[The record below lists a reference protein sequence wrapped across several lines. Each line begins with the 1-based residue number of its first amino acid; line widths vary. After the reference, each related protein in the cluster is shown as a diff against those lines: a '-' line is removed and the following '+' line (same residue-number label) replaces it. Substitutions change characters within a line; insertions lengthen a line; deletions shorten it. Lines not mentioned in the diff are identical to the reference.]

1 MGQYYRIA
9 YDDGKLHINDRKVAG
24 KDYMLAKLMEHSYFG
39 NSLMDSMS
47 SVIYKNPTRVIW
59 VGDYANEGDE
69 VSDATSGNVTY
80 DDVWSYGSDLNEV
93 LKPVEFDYRGK
104 YLVNHTKGVYISF
117 DKYLDG
123 GNDHE
128 IHPLSIL
135 TCIGNGRG
143 CGDYEDGSNMDY
155 VGTWAWD
162 EIEITDDAPDGMEE
176 LDIVFNED

>member
-9 YDDGKLHINDRKVAG
+9 YDDGKLNINNRKVVG
-24 KDYMLAKLMEHSYFG
+24 DGYSLAKLMEHSYFG

-59 VGDYANEGDE
+59 VGDYADEGDE
-69 VSDATSGNVTY
+69 VSDATSGDVEY
-80 DDVWSYGSDLNEV
+80 DDVWGDDANLNDGI
-93 LKPVEFDYRGK
+93 KRAEFDYRGK
-104 YLVNHTKGVYISF
+104 YLTNHTKGVYISF
-117 DKYLDG
+117 DKYLA
-123 GNDHE
+123 GNDQE

-143 CGDYEDGSNMDY
+143 SGDYEGSNMEY

-162 EIEITDDAPDGMEE
+162 EIEIVDDAPDGMKE

>member
-9 YDDGKLHINDRKVAG
+9 YDDGNLHINDRKVDG
-24 KDYMLAKLMEHSYFG
+24 KDYIMAKLMEHSYFG

-59 VGDYANEGDE
+59 VGDYADEGDE
-69 VSDATSGNVTY
+69 VSDATSGDVTY
-80 DDVWSYGSDLNEV
+80 DDVWSYGSDLNDV
-93 LKPVEFDYRGK
+93 LKHVEFDYRGK

-117 DKYLDG
+117 DKYLDE
-123 GNDHE
+123 NDQE

-143 CGDYEDGSNMDY
+143 GGDYEGINMDY

-162 EIEITDDAPDGMEE
+162 EIEIVDDAHDGMKE

>member
-47 SVIYKNPTRVIW
+47 SVIYKKPTRVIW

-123 GNDHE
+123 ENDQE

-135 TCIGNGRG
+135 TSIGNGRG
-143 CGDYEDGSNMDY
+143 GGDYEGSNMDY

-162 EIEITDDAPDGMEE
+162 EIEIVDDAPGGMKE

>member
-9 YDDGKLHINDRKVAG
+9 YDDGNLHINDRKVDG
-24 KDYMLAKLMEHSYFG
+24 KDYIMAKLMEHSYFG

-93 LKPVEFDYRGK
+93 LKPVEFDYHGK

-123 GNDHE
+123 ENDQE

-143 CGDYEDGSNMDY
+143 GGDYEGSNMDY

-162 EIEITDDAPDGMEE
+162 EIEIVDDAPGGMKE

>member
-1 MGQYYRIA
+1 M
-9 YDDGKLHINDRKVAG
+9 ND
-24 KDYMLAKLMEHSYFG
+24 
-39 NSLMDSMS
+39 
-47 SVIYKNPTRVIW
+47 I
-59 VGDYANEGDE
+59 
-69 VSDATSGNVTY
+69 
-80 DDVWSYGSDLNEV
+80 
-93 LKPVEFDYRGK
+93 LKHVEFDYHGK

-123 GNDHE
+123 ENDQE

-143 CGDYEDGSNMDY
+143 GGDYAGSNMDY

-162 EIEITDDAPDGMEE
+162 EIEIVDDAPGGMKE

>member
-9 YDDGKLHINDRKVAG
+9 YDDGNLHINDRKVDG
-24 KDYMLAKLMEHSYFG
+24 KDYVMAKLMEHSYFG

-59 VGDYANEGDE
+59 VGDFATVGDE
-69 VSDATSGNVTY
+69 VSEATSGYVPH
-80 DDVWSYGSDLNEV
+80 DDVWSYGSDLNDV
-93 LKPVEFDYRGK
+93 LKHVEFDYHGK

-117 DKYLDG
+117 DKYLDE
-123 GNDHE
+123 NDQE

-143 CGDYEDGSNMDY
+143 GGDYEGSNMDY

-162 EIEITDDAPDGMEE
+162 EIEIVDDAPGGMKE